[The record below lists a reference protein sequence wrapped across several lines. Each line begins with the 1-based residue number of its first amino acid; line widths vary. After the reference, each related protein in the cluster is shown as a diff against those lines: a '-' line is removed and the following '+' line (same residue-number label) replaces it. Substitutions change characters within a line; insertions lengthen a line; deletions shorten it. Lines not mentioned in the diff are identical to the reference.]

1 MNKVENKDI
10 LTITFTGTLD
20 NGEVFIDISAD
31 APMKIIIGE
40 SELPPTVEIGVM
52 GMTKGQTR
60 KFRVPP
66 EEGYGPRLKD
76 LVHEV
81 PRDLFTEK
89 INPIPGMILSQKV
102 EKDGIEQQVPA
113 TITEVTEDFVVIDYN
128 HPLAGHHLTY
138 DLTIVEIIKPN

>member
-20 NGEVFIDISAD
+20 NGEVFMDINAD
-31 APMKIIIGE
+31 EPMKVVIGE

-52 GMTKGQTR
+52 GMSKGQTR

-66 EEGYGPRLKD
+66 EEGYGPRLKE

-81 PRDLFTEK
+81 PKHLFKQEIT
-89 INPIPGMILSQKV
+89 PRPGMILSQKV
-102 EKDGIEQQVPA
+102 EKDGVEQQVPA
-113 TITEVTEDFVVIDYN
+113 TITEVTDDSVVIDYN
-128 HPLAGHHLTY
+128 HPLAGHHLTF
-138 DLTIVEIIKPN
+138 DLTIVEITKAN